1 MINVYAPTYRAV
13 KTAQVLENS
22 ALEGR
27 EYVDAQVKLAR
38 VAFAAYDTLRTA
50 ASSMPLAS
58 GLSQKEAMV
67 ANVLSL
73 AVSLHDA
80 HVDTGAK
87 VAAAPDTLA
96 SVIQKLATAVFV
108 DEVLMDQLNMLEGES
123 KVAAEQCQQ
132 LGREY
137 ILSLIGEILP

>member
-27 EYVDAQVKLAR
+27 DYVDAQVKLAHT
-38 VAFAAYDTLRTA
+38 AFDAYGALRDAAM
-50 ASSMPLAS
+50 SMPKTA

-67 ANVLSL
+67 ANLASLALSL
-73 AVSLHDA
+73 HEV
-80 HVDTGAK
+80 HVDTGSKTAASPDH
-87 VAAAPDTLA
+87 VAA
-96 SVIQKLATAVFV
+96 VIQKLATAVFV
-108 DEVLMDQLNMLEGES
+108 DEVLMEQLAMLEGDT
-123 KVAAEQCQQ
+123 KVAAEQCQM

-137 ILSLIGEILP
+137 ILSLLGEILP